1 MPAALLPAAL
11 PKSKPVP
18 APIAAP
24 GPARP
29 VTEPIAAPAAA
40 PITVPGT
47 ALAVAASA
55 AACPALPVVCCAYW
69 LQAKPS
75 AWNSSKLLFVPGR
88 TITLGPLG
96 TVTHALRS
104 AVPQSTPASARRV
117 EVLIWLYPFQFLA
130 VSVLGFVLATGFSG
144 AGQHRVQPS
153 ASLWDNSEAAGS
165 SLRDP

>member
-11 PKSKPVP
+11 PNSKPVP

-40 PITVPGT
+40 PITVPAT

-55 AACPALPVVCCAYW
+55 AACPALPVICCAYW

-88 TITLGPLG
+88 TMTLGPLG
-96 TVTHALRS
+96 TVTQALSS
-104 AVPQSTPASARRV
+104 AVPQSTPARARRDV
-117 EVLIWLYPFQFLA
+117 EVLIWLSFGCIRLRFSYR
-130 VSVLGFVLATGFSG
+130 VLGRGPASGTTFSQPL
-144 AGQHRVQPS
+144 GQ
-153 ASLWDNSEAAGS
+153 L
-165 SLRDP
+165 